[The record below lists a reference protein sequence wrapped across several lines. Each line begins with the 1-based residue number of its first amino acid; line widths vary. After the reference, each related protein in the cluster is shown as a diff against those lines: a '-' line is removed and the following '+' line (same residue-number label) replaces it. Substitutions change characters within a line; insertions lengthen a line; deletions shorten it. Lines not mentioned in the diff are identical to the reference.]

1 MLSIAQSLNLSI
13 SELESPISMNLLS
26 QLNPAQRQAV
36 EIVDGPVLVLA
47 GPGSGKTRVLTYR
60 IAYLLEEIRLPPY
73 NILAVTFTNKA
84 AREMRERLQ
93 NLVGEEKLRDL
104 AIGTFHAICARFL
117 RRDGEAVGLAPGF
130 VIFDSDDQSKL
141 IQEIVRE
148 QNIND
153 KVYRPGQVLGAIS
166 KAKNELIG
174 PDEYVPATYWHEA
187 IGRIYKRY
195 QQKLLE
201 NNAVDFD
208 DLLLYTVQLLRDHP
222 SHLAKYQRRYV
233 YLHVDE
239 FQDTNMAQ
247 YLIVKLLAG
256 KYKNIFC
263 VGDEDQ
269 CLPPGTLL
277 QTEHGEKP
285 IEKIRVNDVIT
296 VAAGRGRTTQMRVQK
311 THRQKY
317 NGKLI
322 TIETERGHRLRA
334 TPNHVL
340 FARLGVRQ
348 DIHYVYLMYRK
359 DRGYRIG
366 IVQGS
371 RTDGRHGEPFS
382 GLMVR
387 GNQEKADKLW
397 ILRVCFSKAEA
408 QYYEQYF
415 AFTYGIP
422 TVVFF
427 TTGRKMQ
434 LDEERIAELYKNID
448 THKRA
453 QELMQDLRIF
463 PEFPHHRPKGIAGAR
478 LPDRIAIQLRMFG
491 DTRRTDSSPWNAH
504 RVSLNTSDRQ
514 LELALQAQG
523 NHTRV
528 GRRQTWRI
536 EKSNLD
542 YAQADAFARELAAQG
557 GNLELARYAFLTEK
571 RSAAGIAASYD
582 LHPTSHIHPTMIL
595 PVLENDRIVEDSVA
609 CVNSEDYQGYVY
621 DLDILHVHNYI
632 ANGIVVHNSIYAWR
646 GADYRNVTRF
656 REDFPDAN
664 IFLLEQNYRSTQT
677 ILDVA
682 HAVIRRNPTRTDKK
696 LWTENARGIPIEIIE
711 AYDDREE
718 PQLVAQEINRLL
730 AQGKYH
736 PKDFAVFYRTRAQ
749 SRILGEEFFRRGI
762 PYKVI
767 GARGFYELRE
777 VKDLL
782 AYLRLL
788 HNPRDT
794 VSFNRILNV
803 PARGIGKKT
812 HEDLVKVAERL
823 GVSPVVALKLLKE
836 DGEERGE
843 GREEGDTRFP
853 YAKYFD
859 ARARRSLL
867 AFYDILVELNALK
880 DELTLT
886 QFFDALVEKIGY
898 EEYVKDGTKE
908 GEERWENVIELRKA
922 TQEQSALDPQAALA
936 EFLETAALVSDV
948 DAHDANEGVVV
959 LMTLHMAKGLE
970 FPVVFITGMEEGI
983 FPHSRSFDEPGEMEE
998 ERRLAYVGITRAK
1011 EKLYLM
1017 YAFRRSSFGNVSE
1030 PSEPSRFLAD
1040 IPREFVKT
1048 KSGEKRNTYDD
1059 FLNAKKYKEQTTW
1072 GGGGESGARSVE
1084 GRETRNAKRETN
1096 FRRPSSFVKRETSMD
1111 DDDADE
1117 TETRPLGK
1125 ARTSF
1130 SEKPKPARNTEWNA
1144 GDKVSHPTF
1153 GDGVIVSSK
1162 VVGQDEEL
1170 QVAFDGAG
1178 VKRLLAAYAKL
1189 TRR

>member
-1 MLSIAQSLNLSI
+1 MNADERGKTINQKSK
-13 SELESPISMNLLS
+13 MNLLS

-130 VIFDSDDQSKL
+130 VIFDDDDQSKL

-269 CLPPGTLL
+269 
-277 QTEHGEKP
+277 
-285 IEKIRVNDVIT
+285 
-296 VAAGRGRTTQMRVQK
+296 
-311 THRQKY
+311 
-317 NGKLI
+317 
-322 TIETERGHRLRA
+322 
-334 TPNHVL
+334 
-340 FARLGVRQ
+340 
-348 DIHYVYLMYRK
+348 
-359 DRGYRIG
+359 
-366 IVQGS
+366 
-371 RTDGRHGEPFS
+371 
-382 GLMVR
+382 
-387 GNQEKADKLW
+387 
-397 ILRVCFSKAEA
+397 
-408 QYYEQYF
+408 
-415 AFTYGIP
+415 
-422 TVVFF
+422 
-427 TTGRKMQ
+427 
-434 LDEERIAELYKNID
+434 
-448 THKRA
+448 
-453 QELMQDLRIF
+453 
-463 PEFPHHRPKGIAGAR
+463 
-478 LPDRIAIQLRMFG
+478 
-491 DTRRTDSSPWNAH
+491 
-504 RVSLNTSDRQ
+504 
-514 LELALQAQG
+514 
-523 NHTRV
+523 
-528 GRRQTWRI
+528 
-536 EKSNLD
+536 
-542 YAQADAFARELAAQG
+542 
-557 GNLELARYAFLTEK
+557 
-571 RSAAGIAASYD
+571 
-582 LHPTSHIHPTMIL
+582 
-595 PVLENDRIVEDSVA
+595 
-609 CVNSEDYQGYVY
+609 
-621 DLDILHVHNYI
+621 
-632 ANGIVVHNSIYAWR
+632 SIYAWR

-656 REDFPDAN
+656 REDFPDAKT
-664 IFLLEQNYRSTQT
+664 FLLEQNYRSTQT

-696 LWTENARGIPIEIIE
+696 LWTENTRGIPIEIIE

-730 AQGKYH
+730 TQGKYK

-803 PARGIGKKT
+803 PTRGIGKKT

-836 DGEERGE
+836 DGENEK
-843 GREEGDTRFP
+843 RETRDENSFP

-859 ARARRSLL
+859 ARARRALL

-898 EEYVKDGTKE
+898 EEYVKDGTRE
-908 GEERWENVIELRKA
+908 GEDRWNNVQELRNA
-922 TQEQSALDPQAALA
+922 TYEHSALDPAAALA

-1072 GGGGESGARSVE
+1072 ESSGEK
-1084 GRETRNAKRETN
+1084 RETRTEKRETN
-1096 FRRPSSFVKRETSMD
+1096 FRRPSSFIKHETSMD

-1125 ARTSF
+1125 PRTTF
-1130 SEKPKPARNTEWNA
+1130 QEKPKPARNTEWNA

-1153 GDGVIVSSK
+1153 GDGTVVSSK
-1162 VVGQDEEL
+1162 IVGQDEEL

>member
-1 MLSIAQSLNLSI
+1 
-13 SELESPISMNLLS
+13 MNLLS

-60 IAYLLEEIRLPPY
+60 IGYLLEEIRLAPY

-84 AREMRERLQ
+84 AREMRERLG
-93 NLVGEEKLRDL
+93 NLVGEDKLRDL

-117 RRDGEAVGLAPGF
+117 RRDGETVGLAPGF
-130 VIFDSDDQSKL
+130 VIFDTDDQSKL
-141 IQEIVRE
+141 VQEIIRDL
-148 QNIND
+148 NIND
-153 KVYRPGQVLGAIS
+153 KVYRPGQVLAAIS
-166 KAKNELIG
+166 KAKNELVG
-174 PDEYVPATYWHEA
+174 PDQYVPATYWHEA

-195 QQKLLE
+195 QAKLLD

-208 DLLLYTVQLLRDHP
+208 DLLVYTVQLLRDHP
-222 SHLAKYQRRYV
+222 DILARYQRRYAYV
-233 YLHVDE
+233 HVDE

-256 KYKNIFC
+256 KYRNIFC

-269 CLPPGTLL
+269 CLPPGT
-277 QTEHGEKP
+277 QIETPAGPRP
-285 IEKIRVNDVIT
+285 IEAIRDNDPVT
-296 VAAGRGRTTQMRVQK
+296 AAAGRGRTTTLAVQ
-311 THRQKY
+311 TAHAQHY
-317 NGKLI
+317 NGKLV
-322 TIETERGHRLRA
+322 TIQTERGHTLRA

-340 FARLGVRQ
+340 FARLGLRE
-348 DIHYVYLMYRK
+348 DIHYVYLMYRR

-371 RTDGRHGEPFS
+371 RTDGGHNQPFN

-397 ILRVCFSKAEA
+397 VLRVCFSRAEA
-408 QYYEQYF
+408 NYYEQYY

-422 TVVFF
+422 TTVFT

-434 LDEERIAELYKNID
+434 MSEDMVARLFETID
-448 THKRA
+448 TSKRA
-453 QELMQDLRIF
+453 LELMQDLRLF
-463 PEFPHHRPKGIAGAR
+463 PEFPHYRPKGIAGTR
-478 LPDRIAIQLRMFG
+478 LPDRIAVNLRMFG
-491 DTRRTDSSPWNAH
+491 DTRYTNSSPWNAH
-504 RVSLNTSDRQ
+504 RVSLNTTDRS
-514 LELALQAQG
+514 LEADLLAQG
-523 NHTRV
+523 YNTRP

-536 EKSNLD
+536 EKSNPD
-542 YAQADAFARELAAQG
+542 YVQADALARELAARG
-557 GNLELARYAFLTEK
+557 GNLELARSAFLTNAK
-571 RSAAGIAASYD
+571 TASGIALSYD
-582 LHPTSHIHPTMIL
+582 LQPAGHIHPTMIL
-595 PVLENDRIVEDSVA
+595 PV
-609 CVNSEDYQGYVY
+609 SEDGKVIDDTVREVTWQDYDGPVH
-621 DLDILHVHNYI
+621 DLDVPHVHNYI

-656 REDFPDAN
+656 REDFPDAR

-682 HAVIRRNPTRTDKK
+682 HSVIRRNPTRTDKK
-696 LWTENARGIPIEIIE
+696 LWTENARGIPIEIFE

-718 PQLVAQEINRLL
+718 PQLVAQEINRLI
-730 AQGKYH
+730 AQGKYK

-782 AYLRLL
+782 AYMRLL

-794 VSFNRILNV
+794 ISFNRILNV
-803 PARGIGKKT
+803 PARGIGKRT
-812 HEDLVKVAERL
+812 HEDLVKVAEKL

-836 DGEERGE
+836 DGMATDETPTEN
-843 GREEGDTRFP
+843 RFP
-853 YAKYFD
+853 YANYFD
-859 ARARRSLL
+859 TRARRALIS
-867 AFYDILVELNALK
+867 FYDAMVELNALK

-886 QFFDALVEKIGY
+886 QFFDALVAKIGY
-898 EEYVKDGTKE
+898 EEYVKDGTRE
-908 GEERWENVIELRKA
+908 GQDRWDNVLELRKA
-922 TQEQSALDPQAALA
+922 TDEHSALDPAAALA

-948 DAHDANEGVVV
+948 DAHNENEGVVV

-983 FPHSRSFDEPGEMEE
+983 FPHSRSFEEPREMEE

-1011 EKLYLM
+1011 EKLYLV
-1017 YAFRRSSFGNVSE
+1017 YAFRRSTFGNVSE

-1040 IPREFVKT
+1040 IPRDLVKT

-1059 FLNAKKYKEQTTW
+1059 YLNVRKYKEQTTW
-1072 GGGGESGARSVE
+1072 DTPADRSPSAPAAPRTSAPKKSSFVP
-1084 GRETRNAKRETN
+1084 
-1096 FRRPSSFVKRETSMD
+1096 RRPSPAGRAD
-1111 DDDADE
+1111 DDDEDE
-1117 TETRPLGK
+1117 IDERKL
-1125 ARTSF
+1125 A
-1130 SEKPKPARNTEWNA
+1130 PARSSFKERPQPSAAKTEYNA
-1144 GDKVSHPTF
+1144 GDKVTHPTF
-1153 GDGVIVSSK
+1153 GDGTVVSSK
-1162 VVGQDEEL
+1162 IVGVDEEL
-1170 QVAFDGAG
+1170 QVAFEGAG

>member
-1 MLSIAQSLNLSI
+1 
-13 SELESPISMNLLS
+13 MNLLS
-26 QLNPAQRQAV
+26 QLNREQRQAV

-60 IAYLLEEIRLPPY
+60 IAYLLEDIRLPPY
-73 NILAVTFTNKA
+73 NVLAVTFTNKA
-84 AREMRERLQ
+84 AREMRGRLEK
-93 NLVGEEKLRDL
+93 LVGEEKLRDL
-104 AIGTFHAICARFL
+104 TIGTFHAICARFL

-130 VIFDSDDQSKL
+130 VIFDDDDQSKL
-141 IQEIVRE
+141 IQEIIRE

-187 IGRIYKRY
+187 VGRIYKRY

-208 DLLLYTVQLLRDHP
+208 DLLGYTVRLLRDHP
-222 SHLAKYQRRYV
+222 NLLAKYQRRYV
-233 YLHVDE
+233 YVHVDE

-256 KYKNIFC
+256 KYRNIFC

-269 CLPPGTLL
+269 CLPPGTRLE
-277 QTEHGEKP
+277 TEHGAQP

-296 VAAGRGRTTQMRVQK
+296 VAAGRGQTTQLRVQK

-317 NGKLI
+317 NGKMLA
-322 TIETERGHRLRA
+322 IETERGHILRA

-348 DIHYVYLMYRK
+348 DIHYVYLMFRK

-371 RTDGRHGEPFS
+371 RTDGRHNESFS
-382 GLMVR
+382 GLMIR

-397 ILRVCFSKAEA
+397 ILRVCFSKPEA

-422 TVVFF
+422 TTVFF

-434 LDEERIAELYKNID
+434 LDEERVAALYKNID

-463 PEFPHHRPKGIAGAR
+463 SEFPHHRPKGIAGAR
-478 LPDRIAIQLRMFG
+478 LPDCIAIQLRMFG
-491 DTRRTDSSPWNAH
+491 DTRRTSSSPWNAH
-504 RVSLNTSDRQ
+504 RVSLNTSDRR
-514 LELALQAQG
+514 LEAVLQAQG
-523 NHTRV
+523 NNTRV

-557 GNLELARYAFLTEK
+557 GNLELARYAFLTDT

-582 LHPTSHIHPTMIL
+582 LHPASHIHPTMIV
-595 PVLENDRIVEDSVA
+595 PVLENDRIVEDNVA
-609 CVNSEDYQGYVY
+609 RVSSEDYQGYVY
-621 DLDILHVHNYI
+621 DLDIPHVHNYI

-656 REDFPDAN
+656 REDFPDAK

-696 LWTENARGIPIEIIE
+696 LWTENPRGIPIEIIE

-730 AQGKYH
+730 AQGKYK

-749 SRILGEEFFRRGI
+749 SRVLGEEFFRRGI

-782 AYLRLL
+782 AYMRLL

-803 PARGIGKKT
+803 PTRGIGKRT
-812 HEDLVKVAERL
+812 AEDLSKVAGKL
-823 GVSPVVALKLLKE
+823 GVSPVVALKMLKE
-836 DGEERGE
+836 DSTSSDEQRTTNDSSERSPQQSQ
-843 GREEGDTRFP
+843 FP
-853 YAKYFD
+853 YANYFD
-859 ARARRSLL
+859 ARARRALIG
-867 AFYDILVELNALK
+867 FYDLMVELNALK

-898 EEYVKDGTKE
+898 EEYVKDGTRE
-908 GEERWENVIELRKA
+908 GEDRWNNVQELRNA
-922 TQEQSALDPQAALA
+922 TLEHSALDPAAALA

-948 DAHDANEGVVV
+948 DAHDPDEGVVV

-983 FPHSRSFDEPGEMEE
+983 FPHSRSFDEPREMEE

-1017 YAFRRSSFGNVSE
+1017 YAFRRSSYGNVSE
-1030 PSEPSRFLAD
+1030 PSEPSRFLGD
-1040 IPREFVKT
+1040 IPRDLVKT

-1059 FLNAKKYKEQTTW
+1059 FLNAKKFKEATTW
-1072 GGGGESGARSVE
+1072 ERTDDRPLKKDSPSYG
-1084 GRETRNAKRETN
+1084 TRQT
-1096 FRRPSSFVKRETSMD
+1096 SSVKRVGNVRRNVPST
-1111 DDDADE
+1111 DDADE

-1125 ARTSF
+1125 PRTSF
-1130 SEKPKPARNTEWNA
+1130 KERPQPQANTEWNA

-1162 VVGQDEEL
+1162 IVGQDEEL
-1170 QVAFDGAG
+1170 QVAFEGAG

>member
-1 MLSIAQSLNLSI
+1 
-13 SELESPISMNLLS
+13 MNLLS

-93 NLVGEEKLRDL
+93 HLVGEEKLRDL

-130 VIFDSDDQSKL
+130 VIFDDDDQSKL

-153 KVYRPGQVLGAIS
+153 KVYRPGQVLAAIS

-174 PDEYVPATYWHEA
+174 PDEYIPATYWHEA

-208 DLLLYTVQLLRDHP
+208 DLLLHTVQLLRDHP
-222 SHLAKYQRRYV
+222 NHLAKYQRRYV

-256 KYKNIFC
+256 KYRNIFC

-269 CLPPGTLL
+269 
-277 QTEHGEKP
+277 
-285 IEKIRVNDVIT
+285 
-296 VAAGRGRTTQMRVQK
+296 
-311 THRQKY
+311 
-317 NGKLI
+317 
-322 TIETERGHRLRA
+322 
-334 TPNHVL
+334 
-340 FARLGVRQ
+340 
-348 DIHYVYLMYRK
+348 
-359 DRGYRIG
+359 
-366 IVQGS
+366 
-371 RTDGRHGEPFS
+371 
-382 GLMVR
+382 
-387 GNQEKADKLW
+387 
-397 ILRVCFSKAEA
+397 
-408 QYYEQYF
+408 
-415 AFTYGIP
+415 
-422 TVVFF
+422 
-427 TTGRKMQ
+427 
-434 LDEERIAELYKNID
+434 
-448 THKRA
+448 
-453 QELMQDLRIF
+453 
-463 PEFPHHRPKGIAGAR
+463 
-478 LPDRIAIQLRMFG
+478 
-491 DTRRTDSSPWNAH
+491 
-504 RVSLNTSDRQ
+504 
-514 LELALQAQG
+514 
-523 NHTRV
+523 
-528 GRRQTWRI
+528 
-536 EKSNLD
+536 
-542 YAQADAFARELAAQG
+542 
-557 GNLELARYAFLTEK
+557 
-571 RSAAGIAASYD
+571 
-582 LHPTSHIHPTMIL
+582 
-595 PVLENDRIVEDSVA
+595 
-609 CVNSEDYQGYVY
+609 
-621 DLDILHVHNYI
+621 
-632 ANGIVVHNSIYAWR
+632 SIYAWR

-656 REDFPDAN
+656 REDFPDAK

-696 LWTENARGIPIEIIE
+696 LWTENARGIPIEILE

-718 PQLVAQEINRLL
+718 PQLVAQEINRLI
-730 AQGKYH
+730 AQGKYK

-803 PARGIGKKT
+803 PTRGIGKRT
-812 HEDLVKVAERL
+812 QEDLVKVAGRL
-823 GVSPVVALKLLKE
+823 GVTPVVALKLLKE
-836 DGEERGE
+836 QAADVPKEQDEFR
-843 GREEGDTRFP
+843 
-853 YAKYFD
+853 YFD
-859 ARARRSLL
+859 TRARRSLI
-867 AFYDILVELNALK
+867 AFYDLMVELNALK

-886 QFFDALVEKIGY
+886 QLFDALVEKIGY
-898 EEYVKDGTKE
+898 AEYVKDGTRE
-908 GEERWENVIELRKA
+908 GEDRWNNVQELRNA
-922 TQEQSALDPQAALA
+922 TYEHSALDPAAALA

-983 FPHSRSFDEPGEMEE
+983 FPHSRSFDEPREMEE

-1040 IPREFVKT
+1040 IPREHVKT

-1072 GGGGESGARSVE
+1072 GATDDRARKKA
-1084 GRETRNAKRETN
+1084 ETPSAV
-1096 FRRPSSFVKRETSMD
+1096 RRPSSSVVRHSSQEKDD
-1111 DDDADE
+1111 DDDAS
-1117 TETRPLGK
+1117 ETRPLGK
-1125 ARTSF
+1125 PRASF
-1130 SEKPKPARNTEWNA
+1130 KERPQPSRNTEWNA
-1144 GDKVSHPTF
+1144 GDKVTHPTF
-1153 GDGVIVSSK
+1153 GEGVIVSSK
-1162 VVGQDEEL
+1162 IVGQDEEL
-1170 QVAFDGAG
+1170 QVAFEGAG

>member
-1 MLSIAQSLNLSI
+1 M
-13 SELESPISMNLLS
+13 PLLS

-60 IAYLLEEIRLPPY
+60 VAYLLEEIRLAPY

-84 AREMRERLQ
+84 AREMRDRLQ
-93 NLVGEEKLRDL
+93 TLVGEERLRDL
-104 AIGTFHAICARFL
+104 TIGTFHAICARFL
-117 RRDGEAVGLAPGF
+117 RRDGETVGLAPGF
-130 VIFDSDDQSKL
+130 VIFDDDDQSKL
-141 IQEIVRE
+141 VQEIIRE
-148 QNIND
+148 LNIND

-174 PDEYVPATYWHEA
+174 PDEYAPATYWHEA

-195 QQKLLE
+195 QQKLLD

-208 DLLLYTVQLLRDHP
+208 DLLVYTVQLLRDHP
-222 SHLAKYQRRYV
+222 NILARYQRRYV
-233 YLHVDE
+233 YVHVDE

-256 KYKNIFC
+256 KYRNIFC

-269 CLPPGTLL
+269 CLPPGTMLE
-277 QTEHGEKP
+277 TPAGARP
-285 IEKIRVNDVIT
+285 IEQIRAEDT
-296 VAAGRGRTTQMRVQK
+296 LTTAAGRGRTMQSRVAK
-311 THRQKY
+311 THEQQYR
-317 NGKLI
+317 GKLI
-322 TIETERGHRLRA
+322 TIQTERGHVLRA

-340 FARLGVRQ
+340 FARPGVRE
-348 DIHYVYLMYRK
+348 DIHYVYLMFRK

-366 IVQGS
+366 IVQGA
-371 RTDGRHGEPFS
+371 RTDGPRRQSFS
-382 GLMVR
+382 GLMIR

-397 ILRVCFSKAEA
+397 ILRVCFTRAEA

-422 TVVFF
+422 TTVFF
-427 TTGRKMQ
+427 TTGRRMQ
-434 LDEERIAELYKNID
+434 MGEEYIARLYESID
-448 THKRA
+448 TATRA
-453 QELMQDLRIF
+453 AALMQDLYLF

-478 LPDRIAIQLRMFG
+478 LPDRIAVTVRMFG
-491 DTRRTDSSPWNAH
+491 DTRVTESSPWNAH
-504 RVSLNTSDRQ
+504 RVSLNTSDRK
-514 LELALQAQG
+514 LESEMLAQG
-523 NHTRV
+523 YHPRS
-528 GRRQTWRI
+528 GRRQTWRV
-536 EKSNLD
+536 ESSNLD
-542 YAQADAFARELAAQG
+542 YAQADAFARELARQG
-557 GNLELARYAFLTEK
+557 GDLELARSAFLTGA
-571 RSAAGIAASYD
+571 RSEAGIATSFD
-582 LHPTSHIHPTMIL
+582 LHPASHIHPTMIV
-595 PVLENDRIVEDSVA
+595 PVSAGGEIVDDAVTGVEWQ
-609 CVNSEDYQGYVY
+609 DYEGLVY
-621 DLDILHVHNYI
+621 DLDIPRVHNYV
-632 ANGIVVHNSIYAWR
+632 ANGIVVHNSVYAWR
-646 GADYRNVTRF
+646 GADYRNVMRF
-656 REDFPDAN
+656 REDFSDARV
-664 IFLLEQNYRSTQT
+664 FLLEQNYRSTQT

-682 HAVIRRNPTRTDKK
+682 RSVIRRNPNRTDKK
-696 LWTENARGIPIEIIE
+696 LWTENPQGIPIEIVE

-730 AQGKYH
+730 AQGKH
-736 PKDFAVFYRTRAQ
+736 RPKDFAVFYRTRAQ
-749 SRILGEEFFRRGI
+749 SRLLGEEFFRRGI

-803 PARGIGKKT
+803 PTRGIGKRT
-812 HEDLVKVAERL
+812 HQDLVKVAEKL

-836 DGEERGE
+836 DTGTERSPQ
-843 GREEGDTRFP
+843 DPSAPPAFP
-853 YAKYFD
+853 YANYFD
-859 ARARRSLL
+859 ARARRALI
-867 AFYDILVELNALK
+867 AFYDVMVELNALK
-880 DELTLT
+880 DQLTLT

-898 EEYVKDGTKE
+898 EDYVKDGTRE
-908 GEERWENVIELRKA
+908 GEDRWNNVQELRKA
-922 TQEQSALDPQAALA
+922 TYEHSALDPNAALA

-983 FPHSRSFDEPGEMEE
+983 FPHSRSFDEPHEMEE

-1011 EKLYLM
+1011 EKLYLV
-1017 YAFRRSSFGNVSE
+1017 YAFRRSSYGNVAE

-1040 IPREFVKT
+1040 IPRELVKT

-1059 FLNAKKYKEQTTW
+1059 YLNARKYKEATTW
-1072 GGGGESGARSVE
+1072 GSEERGTTREKKQAPESPPPRRPTKRAISGMDTTDDETATRKLGQARSSFNE
-1084 GRETRNAKRETN
+1084 
-1096 FRRPSSFVKRETSMD
+1096 RPRSSRK
-1111 DDDADE
+1111 
-1117 TETRPLGK
+1117 TEY
-1125 ARTSF
+1125 
-1130 SEKPKPARNTEWNA
+1130 NA
-1144 GDKVSHPTF
+1144 GDKVTHPTF
-1153 GDGVIVSSK
+1153 GDGTVVSSK
-1162 VVGQDEEL
+1162 IVGNDEEL
-1170 QVAFDGAG
+1170 QVAFEGAG